1 MIRWNLIVAGA
12 IDGFGHGQCLS
23 FSNTWTILEQIIF
36 SLALN
41 PVFKVMEYILARVQ
55 TKDWK
60 ILKYMYVISD
70 NSSWIR
76 WIYYIVRK
84 DTHNQGIKKM
94 ASHIRRHS
102 SFISVISSALLKNII
117 NWILWIKSTSLGYTT
132 FITND
137 NFSDLGIFFSQN

>member
-1 MIRWNLIVAGA
+1 MIRWNLVVAGA
-12 IDGFGHGQCLS
+12 IDGFGQCLS

-117 NWILWIKSTSLGYTT
+117 NWILWIKSTSLGFTT

-137 NFSDLGIFFSQN
+137 NFSDLGLFFSQN